1 MKTILVLVILC
12 CNSQTESGYKYEAKN
27 LTTNQTGDFYS
38 QAKFNVG
45 DTVKIGDCSN

>member
-27 LTTNQTGDFYS
+27 ITTNQIGDLYS
-38 QAKFNVG
+38 QTKYNIG
-45 DTVKIGDCSN
+45 DTITIK